1 MKAVNRQQAI
11 GRRKRREKMEIS
23 SYRDLLVWQRGM
35 DLVELIYKFTEN
47 LPAREQWGLSSQ
59 MRRASIS
66 VPANIAE
73 GYGRQSS
80 GNYKQFLSISRGSL
94 LELETHVELCIRL
107 KYLKKTDGE
116 LILNIIMEI
125 SKMLTSLI
133 SKIK

>member
-1 MKAVNRQQAI
+1 
-11 GRRKRREKMEIS
+11 MEIR
-23 SYRDLLVWQRGM
+23 SYRELLVWQRGM

-116 LILNIIMEI
+116 LLLNIIIEI

>member
-1 MKAVNRQQAI
+1 MV
-11 GRRKRREKMEIS
+11 EIR

-116 LILNIIMEI
+116 LLLNIIIEI

>member
-1 MKAVNRQQAI
+1 M
-11 GRRKRREKMEIS
+11 
-23 SYRDLLVWQRGM
+23 LVWQRSM
-35 DLVELIYKFTEN
+35 DLVELIYKMTEK
-47 LPAREQWGLSSQ
+47 LPTGEQWGLMSQ

-94 LELETHVELCIRL
+94 LELETQVELCVRL
-107 KYLKKTDGE
+107 KYLRQTDAD
-116 LILNIIMEI
+116 LILNSIIEI

-133 SKIK
+133 SKI